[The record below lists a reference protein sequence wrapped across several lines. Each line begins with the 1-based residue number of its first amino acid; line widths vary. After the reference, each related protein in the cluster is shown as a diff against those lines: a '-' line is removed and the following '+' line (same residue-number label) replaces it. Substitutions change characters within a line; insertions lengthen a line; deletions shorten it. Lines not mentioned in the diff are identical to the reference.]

1 MKVVHCIYS
10 FNPGGVEMFLLNLT
24 TAMPRDKVETHI
36 ISFYDGPLRGQFE
49 DAKAKIHIIG
59 NIRRIKSYRSLYCL
73 LKELKPDVVN
83 NHMNIMSGYVGLC
96 CKKLRLPFVMYSH
109 STRKYDYHSSTVYKY
124 LTNISISIAKQV
136 KSYGVGVSKDACRT
150 MWGADYKENN
160 VKYVNLG
167 IDFNRYMPQADI
179 NKKRVVYHQ
188 RFDIPND
195 AVVVAN
201 VAGYRP
207 SKKYSH
213 FIAVA
218 AEILKKA
225 PNTYF
230 LMIGEGTER
239 ESMEKQ
245 ISELGISDHCRL
257 TGFLDDVPEVLKTI
271 VDVFLFTS
279 GFEGLG
285 LALVEAQAAGI
296 YCVYSNVVPEEA
308 IINTKIVCPM
318 SLNDSPDKWSNV
330 IRDAINDK
338 KINISKNDAYQI
350 AIKSDFNIIKTVN
363 TYIKLWKSLTK

>member
-1 MKVVHCIYS
+1 
-10 FNPGGVEMFLLNLT
+10 MFLLNLT
-24 TAMPRDKVETHI
+24 AAMPKDEVETHI
-36 ISFYDGPLRGQFE
+36 ISFYDGPLSGNFK
-49 DAKAKIHIIG
+49 DANAKIHIIG
-59 NIRRIKSYRSLYCL
+59 DIRKIRTFLSLYGV
-73 LKELKPDVVN
+73 LKDLKPDIVN
-83 NHMNIMSGYVGLC
+83 NHMNIMAGYVGLC
-96 CKKLRLPFVMYSH
+96 CKKLRIPFVMYSH
-109 STRKYDYHSSTVYKY
+109 STRRYDYKSSAVYKY
-124 LTNISISIAKQV
+124 LTNLSINIAKQV

-150 MWGADYKENN
+150 MWGDDYNEKN
-160 VKYVNLG
+160 VKFVNLG
-167 IDFNRYMPQADI
+167 IDFSRYMPQSDL
-179 NKKRVVYHQ
+179 NKKENVYRK

-195 AVVVAN
+195 AVVIAN

-207 SKKYSH
+207 QKKYNY

-218 AEILKKA
+218 AEVLKKV

-257 TGFLDDVPEVLKTI
+257 TGFLDDVPEILKTI

-296 YCVYSNVVPEEA
+296 YCVYSNVVPKEA
-308 IINTKIVCPM
+308 IINNKITYPM

-338 KINISKNDAYQI
+338 RIKISKNDAYQI

-363 TYIKLWKSLTK
+363 TYVELWKSLIKQE